1 MRLQTQ
7 AAETGRLAPA
17 GSFPAGPNGEMYLAD
32 AMIAAA
38 AGSAPFLIFRRRDL
52 NGLAKAVWLVSVHLG
67 TRPGVLACS
76 LELEGGQSDHVY
88 NKAVIP
94 DPAAA

>member
-52 NGLAKAVWLVSVHLG
+52 NGLAKAVWLVSVHLV
-67 TRPGVLACS
+67 PGRVS
-76 LELEGGQSDHVY
+76 W
-88 NKAVIP
+88 
-94 DPAAA
+94 PAAWS